1 MINIPESELSI
12 KKYGCHK
19 CLTCEKYGY
28 DDVYVTHLPTGLE
41 GNAKR
46 SIFGIEGSSDE
57 DLEQIKSMLE
67 DPLQLA
73 IIDLSN
79 QVEFMKNKP
88 TVLNSGPEYHLNLL
102 RKIKNRINDCG
113 GELASFMGLS
123 FQNDFDPDFIEVIN
137 CLNNAIS
144 AIRKIELRFYLPKK
158 ESSKDE
164 LEELISNREKKP
176 ENSLSVKNLI
186 KWFKK

>member
-1 MINIPESELSI
+1 MIKIPENELSI

-46 SIFGIEGSSDE
+46 SIFGIEGSSE
-57 DLEQIKSMLE
+57 EALEKIKGVLE

-73 IIDLSN
+73 ILDLSN

-88 TVLNSGPEYHLNLL
+88 KSEELDDSITRKKARDCAEQLL
-102 RKIKNRINDCG
+102 SYLFSIKNDK
-113 GELASFMGLS
+113 
-123 FQNDFDPDFIEVIN
+123 DIERATDYV
-137 CLNNAIS
+137 IS
-144 AIRKIELRFYLPKK
+144 AIILIIGVE
-158 ESSKDE
+158 DE
-164 LEELISNREKKP
+164 LQEIISNRDKKS
-176 ENSLSVKNLI
+176 ENSLSVKSLM